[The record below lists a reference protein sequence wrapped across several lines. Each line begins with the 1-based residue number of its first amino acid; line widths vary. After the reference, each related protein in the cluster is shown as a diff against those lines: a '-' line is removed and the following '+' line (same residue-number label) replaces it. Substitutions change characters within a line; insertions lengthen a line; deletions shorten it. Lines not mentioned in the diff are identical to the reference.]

1 MFSKFMR
8 VVDMLIIIALT
19 ACTMYFAYLSIKS
32 EYTGSLPYLT
42 TLTSVAWAAY
52 GVDQAAYYSKSKAEN
67 TLKIRRSADLKR
79 DC

>member
-1 MFSKFMR
+1 MFSKLMR
-8 VVDMLIIIALT
+8 VVDMFIIIALT
-19 ACTMYFAYLSIKS
+19 GFTLWFTYLSIITQ
-32 EYTGSLPYLT
+32 YTGGLPYLV